1 MRIQV
6 IEYWGLCIYNY
17 LYFIR
22 SKSNNMNEIMN
33 NNEKIKELEIINN
46 FYINSLHN
54 ITDSDFF
61 DYIIVYYYY

>member
-1 MRIQV
+1 MYIF
-6 IEYWGLCIYNY
+6 IY

-61 DYIIVYYYY
+61 DYITVYYYY

>member
-1 MRIQV
+1 
-6 IEYWGLCIYNY
+6 
-17 LYFIR
+17 
-22 SKSNNMNEIMN
+22 MNEIIN

-61 DYIIVYYYY
+61 DYIFVYYYY

>member
-1 MRIQV
+1 MYIF
-6 IEYWGLCIYNY
+6 IY

-61 DYIIVYYYY
+61 DYIFVYYYY

>member
-1 MRIQV
+1 M
-6 IEYWGLCIYNY
+6 YIYNY

-61 DYIIVYYYY
+61 DYIFVYYYY

>member
-1 MRIQV
+1 MYIF
-6 IEYWGLCIYNY
+6 IY

-22 SKSNNMNEIMN
+22 SKSNNMNEIIN